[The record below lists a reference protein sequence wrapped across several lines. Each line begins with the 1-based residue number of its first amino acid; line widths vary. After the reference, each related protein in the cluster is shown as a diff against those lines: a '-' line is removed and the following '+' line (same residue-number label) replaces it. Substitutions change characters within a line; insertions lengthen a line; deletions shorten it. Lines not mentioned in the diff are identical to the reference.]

1 MQNGNERKKKGEK
14 EGKRIERMQKE
25 GKDENLLL
33 SITRITPRVPSIDQ
47 VNPKF
52 FFNNISARL

>member
-33 SITRITPRVPSIDQ
+33 SITRITPRIPSIDQ